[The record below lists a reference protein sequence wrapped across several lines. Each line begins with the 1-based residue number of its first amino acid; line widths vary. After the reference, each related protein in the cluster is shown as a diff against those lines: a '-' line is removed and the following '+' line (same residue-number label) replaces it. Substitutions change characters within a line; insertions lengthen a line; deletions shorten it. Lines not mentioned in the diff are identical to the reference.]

1 MAADGADDASW
12 TVGNVDTKSTFEL
25 RHWLVRNAGL
35 GTEQEEFEKN
45 FEAKFGRCL
54 HPNFLHAAVCT
65 IRERD
70 ETARVAK
77 EAEVKR
83 KEESGEVETLQQRC
97 VPAPRP
103 CPHRVWCQPTYALFT
118 HSLTHSHMPALLAVR
133 AVMPTRHDMCCR
145 LARQKAER
153 KAAAIARSQER
164 QRGAEYFARVKAE
177 NDQGKEQIEAAKQ
190 RAKAATAEEAEAHGG
205 EAGGDGGAGDGAV
218 DRPAE
223 VDEDPFAL
231 GKRLKIRSN

>member
-12 TVGNVDTKSTFEL
+12 TLGNVDTKSTFEL

-83 KEESGEVETLQQRC
+83 KEESGEVETLQQ
-97 VPAPRP
+97 
-103 CPHRVWCQPTYALFT
+103 
-118 HSLTHSHMPALLAVR
+118 
-133 AVMPTRHDMCCR
+133 R